1 MSNQPFHYTGFD
13 PHEQLVKLT
22 TALETLILA
31 HNNLA
36 LEHEGLKVVCQKML
50 TDIQCLKTE
59 RLPR

>member
-1 MSNQPFHYTGFD
+1 MSDQPFHHTGFD
-13 PHEQLVKLT
+13 PHEQLVKVSN
-22 TALETLILA
+22 ALETLIQA

-36 LEHEGLKVVCQKML
+36 LEHEGLKRVCQKML

>member
-1 MSNQPFHYTGFD
+1 MPEPPFHYTGFD

-22 TALETLILA
+22 QALETLILA

-36 LEHEGLKVVCQKML
+36 IEHEGLKRVCQQML

>member
-1 MSNQPFHYTGFD
+1 MPEQPFHHTGFD
-13 PHEQLVKLT
+13 PHEQLIKVSN
-22 TALETLILA
+22 ALETLIQA

-36 LEHEGLKVVCQKML
+36 LEHEGLKKVCQRML

>member
-1 MSNQPFHYTGFD
+1 MSDKPFHYTGFD

-36 LEHEGLKVVCQKML
+36 IEHEGLKVVCQKML

>member
-1 MSNQPFHYTGFD
+1 MPEQPFHYTGFD
-13 PHEQLVKLT
+13 PHEQLVKVSN
-22 TALETLILA
+22 ALETLIQA

-36 LEHEGLKVVCQKML
+36 LEHEGLKRVCQQML